1 MSARGRSH
9 QLFAVPLCLAASF
22 SYVAASRVLLLS
34 VCVCVCVCVFVPN
47 ERHDACTFLLP
58 QPPSPL
64 LQIEQQVCAAERVH
78 GVEGDDTSA
87 LKLRKSSTPPVWMA
101 APSAVEAVSRF
112 DVARFHERERSIPGD
127 DVLQVS
133 PHVLRVNIYDISSA
147 PFVLPDPSDSAAH
160 GPQTNVDLSA
170 ASLASALR
178 TSLGR
183 RACADADAAHS
194 SSSI

>member
-1 MSARGRSH
+1 M
-9 QLFAVPLCLAASF
+9 
-22 SYVAASRVLLLS
+22 
-34 VCVCVCVCVFVPN
+34 
-47 ERHDACTFLLP
+47 
-58 QPPSPL
+58 
-64 LQIEQQVCAAERVH
+64 
-78 GVEGDDTSA
+78 
-87 LKLRKSSTPPVWMA
+87 WMA

-112 DVARFHERERSIPGD
+112 DVARFHERH